1 VATEALAIAR
11 VAHDLHVA
19 RKAGDSD
26 MLYGSVTNAD
36 RTVQGD
42 GLDVGSPQDLVAL
55 AMPTTRSGAS
65 VC

>member
-1 VATEALAIAR
+1 

-42 GLDVGSPQDLVAL
+42 GFDVDRRKILLPSPCRQRGVVQV
-55 AMPTTRSGAS
+55 S
-65 VC
+65 VKPISQSS